1 MFSLPQILPQGIKGC
16 RPPQSE
22 LASHLLVQ
30 YISYRPRKTQKPTT
44 SLHKSITSTA
54 SDRPPPPPP
63 DPPPPP
69 PHSCAPSQLGRYICK
84 QVNTPPSKPQVTT
97 QGHIYKVTAQNHTDK
112 VNAQGHTDKV
122 ITQDYEEKVTTHDH
136 SDTFT
141 TQDHVQ

>member
-1 MFSLPQILPQGIKGC
+1 MFSLPQILPQGIKGS
-16 RPPQSE
+16 RPPQSD

-30 YISYRPRKTQKPTT
+30 HISYRPSKTQKPTT
-44 SLHKSITSTA
+44 TLHKSITSTA
-54 SDRPPPPPP
+54 SDRPPTRP
-63 DPPPPP
+63 
-69 PHSCAPSQLGRYICK
+69 CAPSQLGRYICK

-122 ITQDYEEKVTTHDH
+122 ITQDYKEKVTTQDH